1 MTRLAEMELG
11 RIETVKMTPDELS
24 AARAEQ
30 ARERKQPATGSAPG
44 TGPLAGLSIL
54 TEMGLRSRLIFGSVV
69 IGIFFGGFGFWAGLA
84 PLQSGAI
91 APGSVNV
98 AGQRKT
104 LQHLE
109 GGIVE
114 TMMVK
119 EGDTVRAG
127 QVLVRLSNTQAL
139 AQLQLLRGQLAASL
153 AATSRLKAERD
164 EKGSIEF
171 DPTVLDLLDGD
182 KAKHDEITEGQQG
195 IFISRRKGFQSQKD
209 LTKQK
214 VRQLTE
220 EINGLN
226 AEIASQN
233 RQLVLIKEELVDL
246 SGLVKKGYAR
256 KPKMLEL
263 QRQDAALQGARD
275 QNTSRIARA
284 KQAIVEAEISL
295 IEISTRAMNEVV
307 TTLRETQQTIADLR
321 ERATASQDILSRI
334 EIRAPVSGRV
344 VNLQIFTDGG
354 VIAPGAAI
362 LDIVPEDEMLV
373 VEARV
378 DPVDIDVVHAG
389 LRAEI
394 RLSAFRAD
402 EVPVI
407 MGVVENISAD
417 SLIDKQTGQAYYTAR
432 VVLAKGASLP
442 KDKPLYPGMPAEVL
456 IVTGERTALSYLF
469 EPITRSL
476 NRSLREN

>member
-1 MTRLAEMELG
+1 
-11 RIETVKMTPDELS
+11 
-24 AARAEQ
+24 
-30 ARERKQPATGSAPG
+30 
-44 TGPLAGLSIL
+44 
-54 TEMGLRSRLIFGSVV
+54 
-69 IGIFFGGFGFWAGLA
+69 
-84 PLQSGAI
+84 
-91 APGSVNV
+91 
-98 AGQRKT
+98 
-104 LQHLE
+104 
-109 GGIVE
+109 
-114 TMMVK
+114 
-119 EGDTVRAG
+119 
-127 QVLVRLSNTQAL
+127 
-139 AQLQLLRGQLAASL
+139 
-153 AATSRLKAERD
+153 
-164 EKGSIEF
+164 
-171 DPTVLDLLDGD
+171 
-182 KAKHDEITEGQQG
+182 
-195 IFISRRKGFQSQKD
+195 
-209 LTKQK
+209 
-214 VRQLTE
+214 
-220 EINGLN
+220 
-226 AEIASQN
+226 
-233 RQLVLIKEELVDL
+233 
-246 SGLVKKGYAR
+246 
-256 KPKMLEL
+256 
-263 QRQDAALQGARD
+263 
-275 QNTSRIARA
+275 
-284 KQAIVEAEISL
+284 
-295 IEISTRAMNEVV
+295 MNEVV

-432 VVLAKGASLP
+432 VVLAKGARLP